1 MSTFSPV
8 LTLRPFDPVAELAAM
23 VVEERQRITRL
34 WAKRLST
41 ELYEVDAPNRELR
54 RPLGELVSELGRL
67 LTDRGEDAVRLWPEI
82 LRRHAVVRYEARFGA
97 DDLVRELKALHQVLL
112 RVYVR
117 RRGKLEPEVADLLA
131 DVIGEA
137 TSAAEGAF
145 ARVLRTEEVRLR
157 ETAVMESLLQHI
169 DVGILLAEE
178 DGRVSYATPPVSR
191 VMGVPARLFV
201 GAAPEALRAILLQL
215 NARHVGGEPF
225 RASDLPFVRA
235 LKEKREVHRVGMII
249 ERFSD
254 GREVI
259 LEMTALPV
267 QDESGSKLL
276 GAVQTLVDRTETT
289 QKARELTRAYDELRR
304 LQGRLLQRSRAQALG
319 QLASGAAHNLNNFL
333 NVIRLRVTLL
343 RKELKPDHLDALD
356 KTVSNISELVKRLQ
370 DFAAQRTLDEEISE
384 VSFPQVVRDAL
395 EVVRADLER
404 GVPRIEVHS
413 EVTGSGLV
421 QVDANGL
428 REILVNLVH
437 WARMRMPSGGVIE
450 ARAHQEEGWN
460 ELSLRDWG
468 PRYEPE
474 DLAHLFD
481 PLKGSTMAPHLSLL
495 LAVARNQ
502 VLHWGGELW
511 CENALDGQGAVF
523 RLRLPTAQRAAREEP
538 DTTPEDRAHRPR
550 PRTRRILVVDDEP
563 ENARMMA
570 EVLTDEGYEIRI
582 AHSGDDAMRMW
593 REQPFDA
600 ALLDALMPDLSGWAI
615 ARQIRQLSPNALLA
629 VVTGG
634 DVRGQSR
641 ENLALVDAVFRKPV
655 DVDALDEF
663 LARPTLPPEESREVP
678 TLH

>member
-1 MSTFSPV
+1 MSTFTVV

-23 VVEERQRITRL
+23 VVEEREKITRL
-34 WAKRLST
+34 WAKRLSS
-41 ELYEVDAPNRELR
+41 ELHEVDAPNREVR

-82 LRRHAVVRYEARFGA
+82 LRAHSVARYERRFGA
-97 DDLVRELKALHQVLL
+97 DDLSRELKALHLVLL

-131 DVIGEA
+131 DLIGEA
-137 TSAAEGAF
+137 IAAAEAAF

-191 VMGVPARLFV
+191 VMGLPARLFV
-201 GAAPEALRAILLQL
+201 GATPEALRAILLQL
-215 NARHVGGEPF
+215 NARHMTGEPF
-225 RASDLPFVRA
+225 RSSDLPFVRA

-249 ERFSD
+249 ERSD

-267 QDESGSKLL
+267 YDETGTKLL
-276 GAVQTLVDRTETT
+276 GAVQTMVDRTETT
-289 QKARELTRAYDELRR
+289 QKARELSRAYEELRR
-304 LQGRLLQRSRAQALG
+304 LQGRLLQRTRAQALG
-319 QLASGAAHNLNNFL
+319 QLASGTAHNLNNFL

-343 RKELKPDHLDALD
+343 RKEFKPEYLDALD
-356 KTVSNISELVKRLQ
+356 KTVSNISELVGRLQ
-370 DFAAQRTLDEEISE
+370 DFSAQRTLDEEVTE
-384 VSFPQVVRDAL
+384 VSFPHVVRDAL
-395 EVVRADLER
+395 DVVRNDLER
-404 GVPRIEVHS
+404 GVPRIEVRMDVS
-413 EVTGSGLV
+413 GSGMV
-421 QVDANGL
+421 EVDPIGL
-428 REILVNLVH
+428 REILVNLAH

-450 ARAHQEEGWN
+450 ARACEEEGWA

-474 DLAHLFD
+474 ELAHLFD
-481 PLKGSTMAPHLSLL
+481 PLKGSTMAPHLALL

-511 CENALDGQGAVF
+511 CENAPEGEGAVF
-523 RLRLPTAQRAAREEP
+523 RLRLRTAQPTQRVEP
-538 DTTPEDRAHRPR
+538 ETPAQRAHRPR
-550 PRTRRILVVDDEP
+550 PQTRRILVVDDEP

-600 ALLDALMPDLSGWAI
+600 ALLDALLPDLSGWTI
-615 ARQIRQLSPNALLA
+615 ARQIRQISPNALLA

-634 DVRGQSR
+634 DLRGQSR
-641 ENLALVDAVFRKPV
+641 DNLALVDAVFRKPV
-655 DVDALDEF
+655 DVNALDEF
-663 LARPTLPPEESREVP
+663 LARQPAAPEENRDLP